1 MKEFKLWRLFIVFAV
16 CIMAIAG
23 CGKQA
28 DTVQDGKPLQVVT
41 TTTMITDLVQKIGG
55 DHVTVQGLM
64 GAGVDPHLYQA
75 SAGDVST
82 LQKGDVIFLNG
93 IHLEG

>member
-28 DTVQDGKPLQVVT
+28 DTVQDSKPLQSGNYYNN
-41 TTTMITDLVQKIGG
+41 D
-55 DHVTVQGLM
+55 
-64 GAGVDPHLYQA
+64 YRF
-75 SAGDVST
+75 ST
-82 LQKGDVIFLNG
+82 KNWW
-93 IHLEG
+93 